1 MSITLNAATRTEV
14 GKRVKQVRTSG
25 NVPGIIYGH
34 GVEPRAISFGMSEFQ
49 KVYRTAGTS
58 SLVDVSIDK
67 KDSVKALIQEV
78 QVHHLTMR
86 PNHVDLREIRM
97 DEELTVKVPVIFD
110 GEAPAVKELAGTLN
124 RPLDELTVR
133 CLPANLPHGL
143 HVDLSTLKTFDDVLT
158 IADVKLP
165 AGVTVVEE
173 TTTTIASV
181 MAPMTDEQL
190 KKLEEQSQ
198 GDVTAV
204 KTEAEVKKAEE
215 EAKEKEA
222 AAAEEAPKA

>member
-1 MSITLNAATRTEV
+1 MSITLKAASRADV

-25 NVPGIIYGH
+25 NVPAVIYGH
-34 GVEPRAISFGMSEFQ
+34 GVEPRAISFGVSDFQ
-49 KVYRTAGTS
+49 KAYRTAGMS
-58 SLVDVSIDK
+58 SLIDVAIDEK
-67 KDSVKALIQEV
+67 PPVKALIQEV
-78 QVHHLTMR
+78 QVHHLTMK

-97 DEELTVKVPVIFD
+97 DEELTVKVPLVFI

-124 RPLDELTVR
+124 RPMDELTVR
-133 CLPANLPHGL
+133 CLPANLPHEL
-143 HVDLSTLKTFDDVLT
+143 QVDLSSLKTFDDVLT

-165 AGVTVVEE
+165 AGVTVVEDA
-173 TTTTIASV
+173 TISIASV
-181 MAPMTDEQL
+181 APPMTEDQL

-215 EAKEKEA
+215 EAKEKEN
-222 AAAEEAPKA
+222 AAAEEAAK